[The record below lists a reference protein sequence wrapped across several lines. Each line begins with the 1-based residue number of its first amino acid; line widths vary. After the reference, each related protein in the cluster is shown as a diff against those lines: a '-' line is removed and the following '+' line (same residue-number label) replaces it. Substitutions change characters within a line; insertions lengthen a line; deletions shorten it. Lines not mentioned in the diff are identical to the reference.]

1 MADNTLLDEYVTL
14 PQGFIVNGELNRREV
29 VFKLRVA
36 EDLAKAREAVLSG
49 ASNWPDLIERGY
61 NQSRTNNMV
70 THRDTYPLRD
80 WIGKK
85 PDEALEAMQAFW
97 TKDDT
102 PIRDRLETFIPRVP
116 DPTLPEFP
124 FHGGNRAGT
133 RLRLLSALLMP
144 LDPKQYPP
152 YRETIFKLAYRRT
165 GYPMPP
171 KGADE
176 ATLYEHALGFLDKIV
191 DRAADLGF
199 DRLSNHLEAQSLVWT
214 YSWVEGKIQER
225 MQNPESPPSWLQELA
240 EEVGLPLDF
249 LEGVAKVLGGKHQ
262 VIIPNLTPG
271 PTLPTPETVS
281 LQGLAD
287 ELMFP
292 VEFLERVEK
301 LLEDKR
307 QVIFQGPPGT
317 GKTYTAKKLAACL
330 AGSKERVRLV
340 QFHPSYAYEDFV
352 QGFRPSLNDGQPGFK
367 MKNGPLLEMAE
378 MARQDPDAKH
388 FLVIDEINRGNLAK
402 VFGELYFLLE
412 YRDEK
417 MGLLYSESGEMFA
430 MPKNLYIIG
439 TMNTA
444 DRSIALVDLA
454 LRRRFYFEEF
464 HPDEWPVKGLLR
476 RWLEVKNP
484 EMEWVADVVDKANE
498 SFGGKMES
506 REAAIGPSYLMK
518 ERLDEEKASRI
529 WEHNVLPYVKEHLYG
544 ETDEGLK
551 KFDFDALRGRSDS
564 GGGSDEPGENGGD
577 DGSEDGSDD
586 A

>member
-1 MADNTLLDEYVTL
+1 MAENENTSLDEYL
-14 PQGFIVNGELNRREV
+14 RLSQRFIASGGLDGEV
-29 VFKLRVA
+29 DYKLVIA
-36 EDLAKAREAVLSG
+36 ENLAKAREAVLSS
-49 ASNWPDLIERGY
+49 ASDWRELIERGY
-61 NQSRTNNMV
+61 DQNKTNSMV

-85 PDEALEAMQAFW
+85 PDEALEAVQAFW
-97 TKDDT
+97 AEDDA

-116 DPTLPEFP
+116 DPTLPEYP

-133 RLRLLSALLMP
+133 RLRLLSALLMA

-165 GYPMPP
+165 EYPMPP

-176 ATLYEHALGFLDKIV
+176 AAVYEHALEFLDKLV
-191 DRAADLGF
+191 ERTKDLRF
-199 DRLSNHLEAQSLVWT
+199 SRPSNRIEAQSIVWT
-214 YSWVEGKIQER
+214 YSWAVNKIREASKKD
-225 MQNPESPPSWLQELA
+225 PGYSLQGLA
-240 EEVGLPLDF
+240 EETGLPLDF
-249 LEGVAKVLGGKHQ
+249 LEGVKQLLEGKP
-262 VIIPNLTPG
+262 IPNSSPE
-271 PTLPTPETVS
+271 PTLHTPEPTS

-292 VEFLERVEK
+292 VKFLERVEQ

-330 AGSKERVRLV
+330 AGSEERVRLV

-352 QGFRPSLNDGQPGFK
+352 QGFRPKLIGGQPGFELK
-367 MKNGPLLEMAE
+367 DGPLLDMAK
-378 MARQDPDAKH
+378 MARKDRDAKH

-417 MGLLYSESGEMFA
+417 MRLQYSESGAPFA
-430 MPKNLYIIG
+430 MPENLYIIG

-454 LRRRFYFEEF
+454 LRRRFYFVEF
-464 HPDEWPVKGLLR
+464 HPDEWPVEGLLG
-476 RWLEVKNP
+476 RWLDANNP
-484 EMEWVADVVDKANE
+484 DMAWAAGIVDEANKRLADK
-498 SFGGKMES
+498 
-506 REAAIGPSYLMK
+506 EAAIGPSYLMK
-518 ERLDEEKASRI
+518 EGLDEEKANLI
-529 WEHNVLPYVKEHLYG
+529 WEHNVLPYVEEHLYG
-544 ETDEGLK
+544 QPERLDEFG
-551 KFDFDALRGRSDS
+551 FDRLRGGSDS
-564 GGGSDEPGENGGD
+564 GGGAGEDGEDGGD
-577 DGSEDGSDD
+577 DESTDESGD